1 MALKECYSKHFLM
14 LSLLFVLGNACI
26 TAPAKTADK
35 YNFLVFLICGFVS
48 LIFAFFAYF
57 IPINKLT
64 AVPLFALCLF
74 TVGDTFISFIKFI
87 SDNLLPETPRFYILL
102 PFVLILVYLGLKKVD
117 TLFKFSL
124 ICGVLSLAVIIFFFL
139 STFKDFEFENIFIYK
154 LPPLDTVFSQS
165 VFYFKSIIIPTFLLG
180 VFAKQEGIKKSV
192 LLGGVSLGIL
202 CLAVTIL
209 NSVLLF
215 GIKFSGSLSYPY
227 SMAGS
232 TVTFGNLFTRLDG
245 FLYFV
250 YSATC
255 ITKCAVGIF
264 VTKKSRNIFVP

>member
-1 MALKECYSKHFLM
+1 MALKECYNKHFIM
-14 LSLLFVLGNACI
+14 LSLLFILGNACI
-26 TAPAKTADK
+26 TAPVNNADK
-35 YNFLVFLICGFVS
+35 YNFLVFLICGFVA
-48 LIFAFFAYF
+48 LFFASLAYL

-64 AVPLFALCLF
+64 ALPIFALCLF

-87 SDNLLPETPRFYILL
+87 SENLLPETPRFYILL
-102 PFVLILVYLGLKKVD
+102 PFALILVYLGFKRED

-124 ICGVLSLAVIIFFFL
+124 ICGVLSVAVVIFFFL
-139 STFKDFEFENIFIYK
+139 STFKDFEFKNIFIYE

-165 VFYFKSIIIPTFLLG
+165 VFYFKSIIIPSLLLG
-180 VFAKQEGIKKSV
+180 VFAKQEGIKKGV
-192 LLGGVSLGIL
+192 LLGGVSLGLL
-202 CLAVTIL
+202 CLAVTVL

-215 GIKFSGSLSYPY
+215 GIKFAGFLNYPY

-250 YSATC
+250 YSATSLS
-255 ITKCAVGIF
+255 KCAVAIF
-264 VTKKSRNIFVP
+264 ITKKSRNILVP